1 MAQSLKDVVKS
12 PASYRIFCNDQ
23 EIPGSYHVAS
33 ICVVKEVNKV
43 ASAQIQVFDGGISD
57 NQEYEISDSESF
69 NPGAKIKIEAGYAD
83 EVETLFEGI
92 VIKHGLRISQG
103 AFMLQI
109 DCKDEAIKTT
119 VGRKNKIF
127 TTKNDGDIISEVLG
141 EYGGL
146 TVDVEGTAYEHAE
159 LLQNYITDW
168 DFVIQRA
175 EVNGMLLLNSDGKIH
190 IAKPATS
197 APVIALSPDD
207 GIIGFNAYIDAKHMV
222 NSVKGVSWDMDNQE
236 VIEAT
241 SSLSSEN
248 QAGGLSSGDLAAI
261 MEQEECI
268 LSTCAN
274 TPMEVLTEWAS
285 ALHAKSEWS
294 KVRGQITIRGYNGI
308 VPGDTVELSG
318 FSNQFNGSVYVS
330 SVEHIMEAGDYTT
343 VLGLGLSPNWFVEEQ
358 QNIFAPPASALIPPV
373 QGLQVGVVQQI
384 HEDENGQYRVQVSI
398 PSLQSE
404 TLTLWARLTSLY
416 ATANAGMFFYPEIG
430 DEVIVGF
437 LNQDPQSPVILGSV
451 YNKVNTPPEE
461 PAEENF
467 FKRIVTKEQLKIS
480 FDEENKAIIIETPE
494 ANIITLND
502 TDGIIKI
509 QDMNENIVEMSSE
522 GVSIESA
529 GDITVN
535 AKGNMEF
542 ISQGD
547 IAMKASGDVKIEG
560 VNIEN
565 KGQAKFAAEGAN
577 CEFKGSAQTVIKG
590 GTVMIN

>member
-222 NSVKGVSWDMDNQE
+222 NSVKGVSWDMDSQE

-494 ANIITLND
+494 ANTITLND

-542 ISQGD
+542 TSQGD

>member
-494 ANIITLND
+494 ANTITLND

-542 ISQGD
+542 TSQGD